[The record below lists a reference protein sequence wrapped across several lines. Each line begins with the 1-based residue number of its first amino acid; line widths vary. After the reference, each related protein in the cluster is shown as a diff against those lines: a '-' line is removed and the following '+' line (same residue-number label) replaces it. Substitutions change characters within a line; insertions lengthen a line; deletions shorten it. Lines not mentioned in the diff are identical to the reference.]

1 MDMKKRTFAQR
12 IAAKLEAFNER
23 REARNRK
30 RQQILDSM
38 RAEKDYDRSM
48 TYMKEFFRTK

>member
-23 REARNRK
+23 LEARNRK

>member
-23 REARNRK
+23 LEARNRK
-30 RQQILDSM
+30 RQQIPNQ
-38 RAEKDYDRSM
+38 K
-48 TYMKEFFRTK
+48 TFPVFRPNGTFIRRGW

>member
-23 REARNRK
+23 LEARNRK

-48 TYMKEFFRTK
+48 TYMKEFFCTK

>member
-1 MDMKKRTFAQR
+1 MDMKKRTFTQR

-23 REARNRK
+23 LEARNRK

>member
-23 REARNRK
+23 LEARNRK

-48 TYMKEFFRTK
+48 TYMKESFRTK